1 MMTATTDQQRV
12 YLIDDDDSLRTAVS
26 RLLRAAGFDVHSYS
40 SAAEFLISELPK
52 ARGCLLL
59 DVRMPNGP
67 SGLELQKG
75 LMRQASPIPIIFMTG
90 HGDIPMSVQ
99 AIKDGAFDFLTK
111 PVKRETLISTVS
123 AALEVEAAAW
133 ESCQR
138 HRDLISRKDSLTPT
152 EHAVYARV
160 VAGHPNKQIT
170 TELNCSERTVKAH
183 RANVMSKMGASSL
196 ADLVH
201 IADEIKDMS

>member
-1 MMTATTDQQRV
+1 MTTATIDQQSV

-26 RLLRAAGFDVHSYS
+26 RLLRTAGFHVHSYP
-40 SAAEFLISELPK
+40 SAAEFLISDASK

-90 HGDIPMSVQ
+90 HGDIPMSVR

-111 PVKRETLISTVS
+111 PVKSETLISTVV
-123 AALEVEAAAW
+123 AAMEVEAATW
-133 ESCQR
+133 EASQR
-138 HRDLISRKDSLTPT
+138 RRELVSRKKSLTPT
-152 EHAVYARV
+152 EAAVFSRV
-160 VAGHPNKQIT
+160 VAGQPNKQIT
-170 TELNCSERTVKAH
+170 EDLKCSERTVKAH
-183 RANVMSKMGASSL
+183 RANVMSKMAANSL

-201 IADEIKDMS
+201 IAEELKDIE

>member
-1 MMTATTDQQRV
+1 MTTATIDQQSV
-12 YLIDDDDSLRTAVS
+12 YLIDDDESLRTAVS
-26 RLLRAAGFDVHSYS
+26 RLLRTAGFDVHSYS
-40 SAAEFLISELPK
+40 SAAEFLISDAPK

-75 LMRQASPIPIIFMTG
+75 LMRQPSPIPIIFMTG
-90 HGDIPMSVQ
+90 HGDIPMSVR

-111 PVKRETLISTVS
+111 PVKSETLISTVL

-133 ESCQR
+133 ESSR
-138 HRDLISRKDSLTPT
+138 RRRELRSRKESLTPT
-152 EHAVYARV
+152 ELAVFSRV

-170 TELNCSERTVKAH
+170 EELKCSERTVKAH
-183 RANVMSKMGASSL
+183 RANVMSKMEANSL

-201 IADEIKDMS
+201 IADELKEIG